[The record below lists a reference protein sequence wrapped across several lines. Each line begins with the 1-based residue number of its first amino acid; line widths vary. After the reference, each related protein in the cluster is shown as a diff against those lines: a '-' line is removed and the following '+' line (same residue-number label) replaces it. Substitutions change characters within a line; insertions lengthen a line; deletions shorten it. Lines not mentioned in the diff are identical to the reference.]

1 MKAIKR
7 HLIIFLMI
15 YLAEVLI
22 LSILIRDWED
32 LSLPYKAE
40 LPGYD
45 ITKII
50 EIDHID
56 SACVFSR
63 TPASIISDDK
73 EQETI
78 TLISVEKDQKVY
90 TVLMGQ
96 DSSGFSAVVNERL
109 NGSLLKKIGFA
120 GDDSVIGSIIS
131 IDVQGQEMTL
141 NISGV
146 CRDEADEPRLY
157 ISSEHMVASEIDY
170 TKVVLFTVS
179 RKSYL
184 PETAK
189 AFDDASITIVLNEE
203 IETVQEKKRTILICM
218 VALIF
223 TEVSFI
229 LTALREREAGSNDL
243 LLANVYAL
251 AGVLILCSFNLIPLF
266 RAYMEYKG
274 FPIDV
279 LAILLVSVLFL
290 IHELFIIY
298 EKGKSHEVMSNKS

>member
-1 MKAIKR
+1 MKAIKK

-50 EIDHID
+50 QIDHID

-96 DSSGFSAVVNERL
+96 DSSGFSAVVNEKL

-131 IDVQGQEMTL
+131 IDVQGHEMTL

-157 ISSEHMVASEIDY
+157 ISSECMVASEIDY

-203 IETVQEKKRTILICM
+203 IETVQVKKRTILICM

-223 TEVSFI
+223 TEASFI
-229 LTALREREAGSNDL
+229 LTALRERESGNNDL

-251 AGVLILCSFNLIPLF
+251 VGVLILCSFNLIPLF

-279 LAILLVSVLFL
+279 LAILMVSDLFL
-290 IHELFIIY
+290 IHEFFIIH
-298 EKGKSHEVMSNKS
+298 EKGKNHEVMSNKS

>member
-50 EIDHID
+50 QIDHID

-96 DSSGFSAVVNERL
+96 DSSGFSAVVNEKL

-131 IDVQGQEMTL
+131 IDVQGHEMTL

-146 CRDEADEPRLY
+146 CRDETDEPRLY
-157 ISSEHMVASEIDY
+157 ISSERMVASEIDY

-223 TEVSFI
+223 TEASFI
-229 LTALREREAGSNDL
+229 LNALRKRETGNNDL

-251 AGVLILCSFNLIPLF
+251 ADVLILCSFNLIPLF

-290 IHELFIIY
+290 IHEFFIIY
-298 EKGKSHEVMSNKS
+298 EKEKNHEVMSNKS

>member
-73 EQETI
+73 EPETI
-78 TLISVEKDQKVY
+78 TLISVGKDQNVY
-90 TVLMGQ
+90 TVLVGQ
-96 DSSGFSAVVNERL
+96 DTSGFSAVVNERL
-109 NGSLLKKIGFA
+109 NGSLLKKIGIA

-131 IDVQGQEMTL
+131 IDVQGHEMTL

-146 CRDEADEPRLY
+146 CRDEANEPRLY
-157 ISSEHMVASEIDY
+157 ISSERMAASEIDY

-189 AFDDASITIVLNEE
+189 AFDDAGITIVLNEE

-223 TEVSFI
+223 TEASFI
-229 LTALREREAGSNDL
+229 LTALREREALNNDL

-251 AGVLILCSFNLIPLF
+251 AGALILCSFNLIPIF

-279 LAILLVSVLFL
+279 LAILMVSVLFL
-290 IHELFIIY
+290 IHEFFIIY
-298 EKGKSHEVMSNKS
+298 EKGKNHEVMSNKS

>member
-96 DSSGFSAVVNERL
+96 DSSGFSAVVNEKL

-131 IDVQGQEMTL
+131 IDVQGHEMTL

-157 ISSEHMVASEIDY
+157 ISSERMVASEIDY

-184 PETAK
+184 PETTK
-189 AFDDASITIVLNEE
+189 AFDDASITIALNEE

-223 TEVSFI
+223 TEASFI
-229 LTALREREAGSNDL
+229 LTALREREAGNNDL

-279 LAILLVSVLFL
+279 LAILMVSVLFL
-290 IHELFIIY
+290 IHEFFIIY
-298 EKGKSHEVMSNKS
+298 EKVKNHEVINNKS

>member
-7 HLIIFLMI
+7 RLIIFLMI

-22 LSILIRDWED
+22 ISILIRDWED

-78 TLISVEKDQKVY
+78 TLISVDKDQKVY
-90 TVLMGQ
+90 TVLVGQ

-131 IDVQGQEMTL
+131 IDVQGHEMTL

-157 ISSEHMVASEIDY
+157 ISSERMVASEIDY

-218 VALIF
+218 VGLIY
-223 TEVSFI
+223 TEASFI
-229 LTALREREAGSNDL
+229 LTALREREAGNNDL

-251 AGVLILCSFNLIPLF
+251 TGVLILCSFNLIPLF

-279 LAILLVSVLFL
+279 LAILMVSVLFL
-290 IHELFIIY
+290 IHEFFIIY

>member
-22 LSILIRDWED
+22 ISILIRDWED

-78 TLISVEKDQKVY
+78 TLISVDKDQKVY
-90 TVLMGQ
+90 TVLVGQ

-131 IDVQGQEMTL
+131 IDVQGHEMTL

-157 ISSEHMVASEIDY
+157 ISSERMVASEIDY

-218 VALIF
+218 VGLIF
-223 TEVSFI
+223 TEASFI
-229 LTALREREAGSNDL
+229 LTALREREAGNNDL

-251 AGVLILCSFNLIPLF
+251 TGVLILCSFNLIPLF

-279 LAILLVSVLFL
+279 LAILMVSVLFL
-290 IHELFIIY
+290 IHEFFIIY

>member
-78 TLISVEKDQKVY
+78 TLISVDKDQKVY
-90 TVLMGQ
+90 TVLVGQ

-157 ISSEHMVASEIDY
+157 ISSERMVASEIDY

-218 VALIF
+218 VGLIF
-223 TEVSFI
+223 TEASFI
-229 LTALREREAGSNDL
+229 LTALREREAGNNDL

-251 AGVLILCSFNLIPLF
+251 TGVLILCSFNLIPLF